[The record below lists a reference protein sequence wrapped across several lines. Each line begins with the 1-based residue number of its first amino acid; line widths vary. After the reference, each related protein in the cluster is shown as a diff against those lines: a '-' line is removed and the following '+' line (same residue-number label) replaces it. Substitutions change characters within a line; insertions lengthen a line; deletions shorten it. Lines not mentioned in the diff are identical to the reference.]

1 MKGLI
6 GLAFV
11 SVLGLGTTSRAAP
24 AWMLIRSDVTSPSGL
39 DRRAFAISEF
49 PSMASCEAVAIHI
62 HSLRGIP
69 PEADGLGLFG
79 EATVRLRKV
88 SQWW

>member
-1 MKGLI
+1 MEGLI

-11 SVLGLGTTSRAAP
+11 SVMVLGSMVRPAP

-39 DRRAFAISEF
+39 DGRAFAIRQF
-49 PSMASCEAVAIHI
+49 PSMASCEAVATHI
-62 HSLRGIP
+62 HLLRGIP

-79 EATVRLRKV
+79 EATERSRKV

>member
-11 SVLGLGTTSRAAP
+11 SVLGLGTTARAAS
-24 AWMLIRSDVTSPSGL
+24 AWMLIRSDLTGSSVQAG
-39 DRRAFAISEF
+39 RAFAIRAF
-49 PSMASCEAVAIHI
+49 PSMASCEAVATHI

-69 PEADGLGLFG
+69 PEEDGLGLFG
-79 EATVRLRKV
+79 EATERLRKV
-88 SQWW
+88 SKWW